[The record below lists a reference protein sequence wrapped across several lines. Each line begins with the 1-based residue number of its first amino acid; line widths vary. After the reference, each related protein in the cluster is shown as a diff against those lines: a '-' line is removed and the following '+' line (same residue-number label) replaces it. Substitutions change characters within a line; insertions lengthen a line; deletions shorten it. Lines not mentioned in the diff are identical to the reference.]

1 MNQGWSCPGCG
12 KCYSPTTPQCFT
24 CGQPVRTSDNT
35 GGYNGTGTLSPKWPN
50 KSKVTLGRDIGFGCH
65 YPMSCERK
73 DGYCAKCHSE
83 YY

>member
-12 KCYSPTTPQCFT
+12 RCYSPTTPQCFT
-24 CGQPVRTSDNT
+24 CGQPVYTKQQTNT
-35 GGYNGTGTLSPKWPN
+35 GGLFSNQTGKFEPPQ
-50 KSKVTLGRDIGFGCH
+50 VGCK
-65 YPMSCERK
+65 YPGMCVSK